1 MAGGEGTRLRPLTI
15 SAPKPLLPVANVP
28 MMEHVVNLLRRH
40 GIDDIVV
47 TVAYLA
53 NAIRTYFGD
62 GSEFGVRMQYATEET
77 PLGTAG
83 SVRNAMAQLDERFVV
98 ISGDVLTDVDLGRV
112 IQEHDERGALA
123 TIALKS
129 MENPVEFGIVITAAD
144 GSIERFLEKPT
155 WGEVF
160 SDTIN
165 TGIYVL
171 EPEVFDFIG
180 EGVVDFSSDVFP
192 ALLEAGKPI
201 FGSITDGYWEDV
213 GTLEAYVRAHGDVL
227 EGRVVTER
235 AGFEISDGVW
245 VGEGA
250 DIHPEAR
257 IDSPCVIG
265 HDCRIEARARLA
277 PHTVLGDN
285 VRVGADAYLERAV
298 VHDNSHVGA
307 ATRLRGCVVGR
318 RGDLRRGARLEE
330 GVVLG
335 DECFVGEHAVVN
347 PSVKVYPFKTVEPG
361 AIVNS
366 SIVWESRGARG
377 LFGHEGV
384 SGLAN
389 VDMSPELALRVAL
402 AYGTTLKKGAT
413 VTTSRD
419 SSRIGRVLKRAV
431 MVGLNAAGV
440 NVDDLELS
448 TVPVTR
454 FYARAGSSVGG
465 ITVRLSNSDH
475 EKVALRFFDG
485 GGIDLDEAQQRKIE
499 RLYHRED
506 FRRAVAAEVG
516 DIGFAPRALEYYT
529 SALVDTVDLHAIG
542 ARGFKVVLDVSY
554 GATSFVLPSVL
565 AKLGADVLVVNPY
578 AATSSATAFD
588 RRSHAAD
595 VGALVRSSAAD
606 VGAVLAPDGERLTLV
621 DDRGAILSGDQ
632 LMLAFTSLV
641 TSTSPG
647 ATVALP
653 VDAPAAAETTV
664 QANDGTVLWTRRSA
678 AHLLEEASAVKA
690 SLAVDRRGGVA
701 IPTFLP
707 AFDAVAALVHLL
719 GHLAVAEKRLSEL
732 ARELGRPSIAEER
745 VVTPWEQKGLV
756 MRELVER
763 HGDRKLVLVD
773 GVKIAHDDGWALVV
787 PDPEEPMTLVW
798 AEAADDAAARARAQE
813 YARRIRQIIGGNTGA
828 RRG

>member
-1 MAGGEGTRLRPLTI
+1 
-15 SAPKPLLPVANVP
+15 LLPVANVP
-28 MMEHVVNLLRRH
+28 MMQHVVNLLRRH
-40 GIDDIVV
+40 EITDIVV

-98 ISGDVLTDVDLGRV
+98 ISGDVLTDIDLGAV
-112 IQEHDERGALA
+112 IRDHDRRGALA

-129 MENPVEFGIVITAAD
+129 MENPVEFGIVITRPD

-171 EPEVFDFIG
+171 EPEIFDFIG
-180 EGVVDFSSDVFP
+180 DGVVDFSSDVFP
-192 ALLEAGKPI
+192 ALLDAGKPI
-201 FGSITDGYWEDV
+201 FGSVTEGYWEDV

-227 EGRVVTER
+227 DGRVGTER
-235 AGFEISDGVW
+235 PGFEISDGVW

-265 HDCRIEARARLA
+265 HDCRIDARARLA
-277 PHTVLGDN
+277 PYTVLGDN

-377 LFGHEGV
+377 LFGHDGV
-384 SGLAN
+384 SGMAN

-402 AYGTTLKKGAT
+402 AYGTTLKKGST

-440 NVDDLELS
+440 NVDDLELA

-454 FYARAGSSVGG
+454 FHARSGGSVGG
-465 ITVRLSNSDH
+465 ITVRLSPIDPELVS
-475 EKVALRFFDG
+475 LRFFDA
-485 GGIDLDEAQQRKIE
+485 GGIDLDEGQQRKVE

-506 FRRAVAAEVG
+506 FRRVGAGEIG

-529 SALVDTVDLHAIG
+529 SALIDTVDVGAI
-542 ARGFKVVLDVSY
+542 AERGFKAVLDVSY

-578 AATSSATAFD
+578 AATSGATAFD

-595 VGALVRSSAAD
+595 VGALVRSSGAD
-606 VGAVLAPDGERLTLV
+606 VGAVLSPDGERITLV
-621 DDRGAILSGDQ
+621 DDRGSILSGDQ
-632 LMLAFTSLV
+632 VLLAFVSLISATV
-641 TSTSPG
+641 PS

-653 VDAPAAAETTV
+653 VDAPSAAVSAVE
-664 QANDGTVLWTRRSA
+664 ANGGNVLWTRRSA
-678 AHLLEEASAVKA
+678 AHLLEEACEVKA
-690 SLAVDRRGGVA
+690 ALAVDRRGGVA
-701 IPTFLP
+701 VPGFLP
-707 AFDAVAALVHLL
+707 AFDAVAAFVHVL
-719 GHLAVAEKRLSEL
+719 GHLAGAGARLSEIV
-732 ARELGRPSIAEER
+732 RQFGRPSIAEER

-763 HGDRKLVLVD
+763 NVDRDLVLVD
-773 GVKIAHDDGWALVV
+773 GVKITHDDGWALIV
-787 PDPEEPMTLVW
+787 PDPEEPTTLVW
-798 AEAADDAAARARAQE
+798 AEAGDDVAARTRAQE
-813 YARRIRQIIGGNTGA
+813 YARRIKQILA
-828 RRG
+828 